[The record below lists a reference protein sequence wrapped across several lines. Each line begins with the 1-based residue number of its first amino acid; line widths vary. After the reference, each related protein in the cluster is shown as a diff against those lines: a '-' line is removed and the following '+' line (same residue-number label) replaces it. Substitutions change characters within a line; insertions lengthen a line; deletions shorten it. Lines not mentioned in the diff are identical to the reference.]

1 MGNFLAKILKISVL
15 SYCYIRIDSKM
26 KIKYLKL
33 KNWLLVSLMSVLGFT
48 ACKSSKPAVSN
59 DQKESEQSEQ
69 IEKKPIKDDRG
80 RVALM
85 YGVPTM
91 GYHLRGKVVNHQGK
105 AVKGIQVVML
115 SREIGN
121 TPNNPGEDDPFVEE
135 YMQRYADTTKAD
147 GSFDIRVKD
156 FPNEYMRVFV
166 RDVDGPSNGNYQND
180 VINVEFKGDE
190 VRAEGSGWNRGVAE
204 KDNYTIK
211 LKPVR

>member
-1 MGNFLAKILKISVL
+1 
-15 SYCYIRIDSKM
+15 M

-48 ACKSSKPAVSN
+48 ACKSSKPAATS

-80 RVALM
+80 QAALM

-91 GYHLRGKVVNHQGK
+91 SYHVKGQVVNHQGK
-105 AVKGIQVVML
+105 PVKGIQVVML
-115 SREIGN
+115 NRNMGN
-121 TPNNPGEDDPFVEE
+121 TPNNPGEENPEIED
-135 YMQRYADTTKAD
+135 YMKIYADTTKND
-147 GSFDIRVKD
+147 GTFDIKAKD
-156 FPNEYMRVFV
+156 FPSEYMRVFV

-180 VINVEFKGDE
+180 VINLEFTRDE
-190 VRAEGSGWNRGVAE
+190 IKAESKGWNKGVAE
-204 KDNYTIK
+204 KEGVTIK

>member
-1 MGNFLAKILKISVL
+1 
-15 SYCYIRIDSKM
+15 M

-48 ACKSSKPAVSN
+48 ACKSSKPAASS

-80 RVALM
+80 QVALM

-91 GYHLRGKVVNHQGK
+91 SYHVKGQVVNHQGK
-105 AVKGIQVVML
+105 PVKGIQVVML
-115 SREIGN
+115 NRNMGN
-121 TPNNPGEDDPFVEE
+121 TPNNPGEENPEIED
-135 YMQRYADTTKAD
+135 YMKIYADTTKND
-147 GSFDIRVKD
+147 GTFDIRAKD
-156 FPNEYMRVFV
+156 FPSEYMRVFV

-180 VINVEFKGDE
+180 VINLEFTRDE
-190 VRAEGSGWNRGVAE
+190 IKAESKGWNKGVAE
-204 KDNYTIK
+204 KEGVTIK

>member
-1 MGNFLAKILKISVL
+1 
-15 SYCYIRIDSKM
+15 M

-48 ACKSSKPAVSN
+48 ACKSSKPAATS

-80 RVALM
+80 QAALM

-91 GYHLRGKVVNHQGK
+91 SYHVKGQVVNHQGK
-105 AVKGIQVVML
+105 PVKGIQVVML
-115 SREIGN
+115 NRNMGN
-121 TPNNPGEDDPFVEE
+121 TPNNPGEENPEIED
-135 YMQRYADTTKAD
+135 YMKIYADTTKND
-147 GSFDIRVKD
+147 GTFDVRAKD
-156 FPNEYMRVFV
+156 FPSEYMRVFV

-180 VINVEFKGDE
+180 VINLEFTRDE
-190 VRAEGSGWNRGVAE
+190 IKAESKGWNKGVAE
-204 KDNYTIK
+204 KEGVTIK